1 MLKVT
6 TVRKLLTVLVWLP
19 AIQVAWACAICAP
32 SVAEQTLTQR
42 LYKSEAVVM
51 AKAQQRPGDFS
62 VTAVIR
68 GVEQAG
74 QLAGVTAGDD
84 TPLPAPGTAV
94 VLARNTGTWRVM
106 AALPPER
113 AAWVETVIAMR
124 LAPDAPAAQADWN
137 ARFAFFAPDLE
148 SPIAAV
154 AQVAYDELSIAPY
167 GAMRAAA
174 PHFTGK
180 PLVRWLDQPALSN
193 RHPLYAL
200 MAGFV
205 ATPAQ
210 VASFERR
217 LLARSATEP
226 LGVVSA
232 LMAAVLEQR
241 GDTGLSWLERHY
253 LQPADRTDGEVQAAL
268 LALRV
273 HATDG
278 QRIDKD
284 AATRALR
291 RFVQAQ
297 PMRAG
302 YAASDLGD
310 WGRWDFVP
318 AFEQALDTDRPQVF
332 ASRYAAVL
340 YLLRNP
346 TPEAKAA
353 LERLR
358 AKGRL

>member
-1 MLKVT
+1 MLKFA
-6 TVRKLLTVLVWLP
+6 TVWKSLTVLAWLA
-19 AIQVAWACAICAP
+19 AIQAAWACAICAP

-51 AKAQQRPGDFS
+51 AKARQRPGDFV
-62 VTAVIR
+62 VTTVVR
-68 GVEQAG
+68 GDEQPG
-74 QLAGVTAGDD
+74 QLAGVTAGDE

-94 VLARNTGTWRVM
+94 VLALNAGTWRVM

-124 LAPDAPAAQADWN
+124 RAPDAPAAQADWN

-148 SPIAAV
+148 SPMAAV
-154 AQVAYDELSIAPY
+154 AQVAYDELSVAPY
-167 GAMRAAA
+167 GAMRSATPYFA
-174 PHFTGK
+174 GK
-180 PLVRWLDQPALSN
+180 PLNRWLDQPALSN

-210 VASFERR
+210 VVGFERR
-217 LLARSATEP
+217 LLQRSASEP
-226 LGVVSA
+226 PGVVSA

-241 GDTGLSWLERHY
+241 GDAGLTWLEQHY
-253 LQPADRTDGEVQAAL
+253 LQQADRTDGEVQAAL

-278 QRIDKD
+278 RRIGKD

-291 RFVQAQ
+291 GFVKAQ
-297 PMRAG
+297 PVRAG
-302 YAASDLGD
+302 FAASDFGD

-318 AFEQALDTDRPQVF
+318 TFEQALDTDRPQVF

>member
-6 TVRKLLTVLVWLP
+6 TVWKFLTVLAWLA
-19 AIQVAWACAICAP
+19 AIQAAWACAICAP

-51 AKAQQRPGDFS
+51 AKARQRRGDFV
-62 VTAVIR
+62 VTTVVR
-68 GVEQAG
+68 GDEQPG
-74 QLAGVTAGDD
+74 QLAGVTAGDE

-94 VLARNTGTWRVM
+94 VLARNAGTWRVI

-113 AAWVETVIAMR
+113 AAWVETVLAMR
-124 LAPDAPAAQADWN
+124 RAPDAPAAQADWN

-148 SPIAAV
+148 SPMAAV
-154 AQVAYDELSIAPY
+154 AQVSYDELSIAPY
-167 GAMRAAA
+167 GTMRAAA
-174 PHFTGK
+174 PHFTSK

-210 VASFERR
+210 VVGFERR
-217 LLARSATEP
+217 LLQRSASEP
-226 LGVVSA
+226 PGVVSA

-241 GDTGLSWLERHY
+241 SDAGLTWLEQHY
-253 LQPADRTDGEVQAAL
+253 LQQADRTDGEVQAAL

-278 QRIDKD
+278 RRIGKD

-291 RFVQAQ
+291 GFVKAQ
-297 PMRAG
+297 PVRAG
-302 YAASDLGD
+302 FAASDLGD

-332 ASRYAAVL
+332 ASRYAVVL